1 MNYHI
6 AFGRIW
12 DFDRLAEDSAAG
24 KAPRHVIF
32 DLARRIGADCHVP
45 NYEPNG
51 TDRLRAKLVNTPE
64 QWALA
69 RNLADRLTAND
80 LIYCTGEDVGLPLA
94 FCCNAQNLPRIV
106 LFLHAGHKL
115 RNRLLFALG
124 NGVKKIA
131 LFVTNCEAQVQFLLK
146 LGVEV
151 DRIHFLLEQTDTAF
165 FSPGPANPNS
175 QSPNSQSPNSQ
186 SPKARPIIASVGLEF
201 RDYRTLAAA
210 TADMDVDVRISG
222 FSKDIAA
229 MARSFP
235 DVVPR
240 NMDRRFYSWP
250 DLTQLYRD
258 ADIVVV
264 SLFPSDATSGVT
276 TLLEAMACRRPVIAS
291 QTIGL
296 VDYIDDPD
304 TVTTVPVEDVDRL
317 RTAIQTLLADREAA
331 DRQAEAGY
339 QRVQDN
345 HRSEPYIAAL
355 MSILDVPQSIQLAQ
369 PQGAGIDNTPAQ
381 RLR

>member
-12 DFDRLAEDSAAG
+12 DFDTLADESAAG

-45 NYEPNG
+45 NYEPNR
-51 TDRLRAKLVNTPE
+51 TDRLRSKLVNTPE

-80 LIYCTGEDVGLPLA
+80 LVYCTGEDVGLPLA

-165 FSPGPANPNS
+165 FSPGPADPS
-175 QSPNSQSPNSQ
+175 SQSPNSQ
-186 SPKARPIIASVGLEF
+186 SPKTRPIIASVGLEF

-210 TADMDVDVRISG
+210 TADLDVDVRISG
-222 FSKDIAA
+222 FSKDVAA
-229 MARSFP
+229 MARFFP
-235 DVVPR
+235 EVMPR

-264 SLFPSDATSGVT
+264 SLFPSDGTSGVT

-317 RTAIQTLLADREAA
+317 QTAIQTLLADREAA

-339 QRVQDN
+339 QRVQCN

-369 PQGAGIDNTPAQ
+369 PQGAGIDNTPANQ